1 MYKLVGTESWEMYDT
16 VRQVGNVYGTNLKA
30 NLSNAE
36 TDDTRL
42 DILSDGFKARSSNSG
57 VNTNGS
63 TYAYIAMAEIG
74 GNGTLP
80 PIYGI

>member
-1 MYKLVGTESWEMYDT
+1 MYKLVGTESWEIQDT
-16 VRQVGNVYGTNLKA
+16 VRQVGNDYGPYLRA

-36 TDDTRL
+36 SNDPRL
-42 DILSDGFKARSSNSG
+42 DILSDGFKARTTNTAI
-57 VNTNGS
+57 NTNGS
-63 TYAYIAMAEIG
+63 TYIYLAMAEIG